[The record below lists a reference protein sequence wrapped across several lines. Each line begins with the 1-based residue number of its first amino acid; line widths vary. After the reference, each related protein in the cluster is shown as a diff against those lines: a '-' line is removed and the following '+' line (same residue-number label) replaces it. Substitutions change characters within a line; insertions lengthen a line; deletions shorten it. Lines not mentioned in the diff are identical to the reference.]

1 MKKLRGEKDH
11 EEVYYYRKCRPCNSG
26 NNYHRSRQEK
36 KVRNPMPVQDNE
48 DKRTPEPVV
57 DAEEELRRKQA
68 QAQEHQQDETNV
80 QKSGKLLPFL
90 NAKAE
95 HHQSRI
101 DSLDEKIANQTDKI
115 DRNKAKIEA
124 LSARADKLEDTNRML
139 KAALGNIPLIRKVIE
154 NNEKRI
160 QAIREVKIPK
170 RERKIKK
177 GWQKIDTLTA
187 KRDRISHKLNRVI
200 ALNDTIRSFSIG
212 LNKERREAFSDA
224 LSRLNGA
231 GVDCLADKKAALVS
245 QRTALMEQYNAPE
258 TNVVDKYE
266 LQGKINTLSER
277 IQNLESKIMKLAR
290 PETHYQE
297 QRGDQL
303 DASMKLTSD
312 KLGEIVQKGNVT
324 MPDLSEETLT
334 AAHQVE
340 TLDKEKTTQLS
351 KVEEQLEDDAN
362 MIDGIIN
369 NGTKE
374 DIDKAKAELSEG
386 IRSMEELAENPFV
399 SEEMREMAAENLA
412 NMKRQ
417 FSLLDEADDVFVES
431 WLMDMLDKGQAE
443 LTEDGGF
450 KVNADYYKELPRNER
465 HYESMTEIQAVEVMS
480 ALTSAG
486 IEFSAASRGE
496 DKVSVTVSK
505 KDVSALNDIMQE
517 SIGKAVQKS
526 DKKSHT
532 KSEHYQTINPDYY
545 KSLPKEQRYTRVEPK
560 DTAREI
566 VKGLMSQNI
575 PYSAVV
581 RKNDTVAV
589 TVSKESSQ
597 AFKQIGKSVK
607 SKHDP
612 ELTDRTNGGKSA
624 VTSTRKD
631 GRRTYFSRSRMQK
644 DVQRISCQGQQKPQQ
659 TPKKKDQELF

>member
-1 MKKLRGEKDH
+1 
-11 EEVYYYRKCRPCNSG
+11 
-26 NNYHRSRQEK
+26 
-36 KVRNPMPVQDNE
+36 MPVQDNE

-68 QAQEHQQDETNV
+68 QAQEHQQNETNI

-101 DSLDEKIANQTDKI
+101 DNIDGKIATQQDKI
-115 DRNKAKIEA
+115 AKHTAKIEK
-124 LSARADKLEDTNRML
+124 LGARADRLEDANRIL
-139 KAALGNIPLIRKVIE
+139 KATFGDVPLVQSMIAR
-154 NNEKRI
+154 NEQRI
-160 QAIREVKIPK
+160 QAIRSEKIPNRTQK
-170 RERKIKK
+170 LVNCENKIE
-177 GWQKIDTLTA
+177 LFTA
-187 KRDRISHKLNRVI
+187 KRVRISHKFDRVI

-212 LNKERREAFSDA
+212 FNKERRKAFSDA
-224 LSRLNGA
+224 LSRLNA
-231 GVDCLADKKAALVS
+231 ATVDCLSDKKAVLVS

-277 IQNLESKIMKLAR
+277 IQNLESKIMKIAR
-290 PETHYQE
+290 PETHYAE

-312 KLGEIVQKGNVT
+312 KLGEMVQKGSVSR
-324 MPDLSEETLT
+324 PDLSEETLT

-340 TLDKEKTTQLS
+340 KLDKGKTVQLAEQLGIQPLN
-351 KVEEQLEDDAN
+351 KIEEQLEDDAN

-369 NGTKE
+369 NGSKS

-399 SEEMREMAAENLA
+399 SEEMHEIAAENLA
-412 NMKRQ
+412 KMKHQ
-417 FSLLDEADDVFVES
+417 LSLLDEADEVFVES
-431 WLMDMLDKGQAE
+431 WLTEMLDKGQAE

-450 KVNADYYKELPRNER
+450 RINADYYKELPRNDR

-480 ALTSAG
+480 ALIEAG
-486 IEFSAASRGE
+486 VQFSAASRGE

-505 KDVSALNDIMQE
+505 KDVPALNDMMQE
-517 SIGKAVQKS
+517 SIGRTVKKS
-526 DKKSHT
+526 VKESHT
-532 KSEHYQTINPDYY
+532 KGEHYQTINPDYY

-566 VKGLMSQNI
+566 VKGLMTQNI

-589 TVSKESSQ
+589 TVSKENSQ
-597 AFKQIGKSVK
+597 AFKQIEKAVK

-612 ELTDRTNGGKSA
+612 ELTDRTNGGKST
-624 VTSTRKD
+624 VTSAKKD
-631 GRRTYFSRSRMQK
+631 SRRTYFSRSKMQR
-644 DVQRISCQGQQKPQQ
+644 DVQRISGRGQQKPQQ

>member
-1 MKKLRGEKDH
+1 
-11 EEVYYYRKCRPCNSG
+11 
-26 NNYHRSRQEK
+26 
-36 KVRNPMPVQDNE
+36 MPVQDNE
-48 DKRTPEPVV
+48 DKRIPEPVV

-68 QAQEHQQDETNV
+68 QAQEHHQEETNI

-101 DSLDEKIANQTDKI
+101 DNIDGKIATQQDKI
-115 DRNKAKIEA
+115 AKHTAKIEK
-124 LSARADKLEDTNRML
+124 LGARADRLEDANRIL
-139 KAALGNIPLIRKVIE
+139 KATFSDVPLVQSMIKLNEQRIR
-154 NNEKRI
+154 
-160 QAIREVKIPK
+160 AIRSEKIPNRTQK
-170 RERKIKK
+170 LVNCENKIE
-177 GWQKIDTLTA
+177 QLTA

-200 ALNDTIRSFSIG
+200 ALNDTIKSFSIG
-212 LNKERREAFSDA
+212 FNKERREVFADA
-224 LSRLNGA
+224 LSRLNA
-231 GVDCLADKKAALVS
+231 ATVDCLSDKKAVLVS

-277 IQNLESKIMKLAR
+277 IQNLESKIMKIAR
-290 PETHYQE
+290 PETHYAE

-312 KLGEIVQKGNVT
+312 KFGEMVQKGSVS

-340 TLDKEKTTQLS
+340 TLDKGKTVQLAEQLGIQPLN
-351 KVEEQLEDDAN
+351 KIEEQLEDDAN

-369 NGTKE
+369 NGSKS

-399 SEEMREMAAENLA
+399 SEEMHEIAAENLA
-412 NMKRQ
+412 KMKHQ
-417 FSLLDEADDVFVES
+417 LSLLDEADEVFVES
-431 WLMDMLDKGQAE
+431 WLTEMLDKGQAE

-450 KVNADYYKELPRNER
+450 RINADYYKELPRNDR

-486 IEFSAASRGE
+486 VEFSAASRGE

-505 KDVSALNDIMQE
+505 KDVPALNDMMQE
-517 SIGKAVQKS
+517 SIGRTVKKS
-526 DKKSHT
+526 VKESHT
-532 KSEHYQTINPDYY
+532 KGEHYQTINPDYY
-545 KSLPKEQRYTRVEPK
+545 KSLPKEQRYTRAEPK

-566 VKGLMSQNI
+566 VKGLMAQNI

-589 TVSKESSQ
+589 TVSKENSQ
-597 AFKQIGKSVK
+597 AFKQIEKAVK
-607 SKHDP
+607 SKRDV
-612 ELTDRTNGGKSA
+612 ELTDRINGGKSA

-644 DVQRISCQGQQKPQQ
+644 DVQRISGRGQQKSQQ

>member
-1 MKKLRGEKDH
+1 
-11 EEVYYYRKCRPCNSG
+11 
-26 NNYHRSRQEK
+26 
-36 KVRNPMPVQDNE
+36 MPVQDNE
-48 DKRTPEPVV
+48 DKRTPEPVI

-68 QAQEHQQDETNV
+68 QAQEHQQDETNI

-101 DSLDEKIANQTDKI
+101 DNIDGKVATQQDKIAKHTV
-115 DRNKAKIEA
+115 KIEKLGA
-124 LSARADKLEDTNRML
+124 KADRLEDVNRIL
-139 KAALGNIPLIRKVIE
+139 KATFGDIPIVQNMIKR
-154 NNEKRI
+154 NEQRI
-160 QAIREVKIPK
+160 QAIRNEKIPNRTQK
-170 RERKIKK
+170 LVNCENKIE
-177 GWQKIDTLTA
+177 QLTA
-187 KRDRISHKLNRVI
+187 KRDRIYHKLNRVI

-224 LSRLNGA
+224 LSRLNA
-231 GVDCLADKKAALVS
+231 ATIDCLADKKAALVS

-258 TNVVDKYE
+258 TNAVDKYK
-266 LQGKINTLSER
+266 LQDKINHLSDR
-277 IQNLESKIMKLAR
+277 IQELESKMMKIAR
-290 PETHYQE
+290 PKTHYQE

-312 KLGEIVQKGNVT
+312 KLGEMLQKGTVA
-324 MPDLSEETLT
+324 MPDLSEEVLT

-340 TLDKEKTTQLS
+340 TIDKDKTAQLAS
-351 KVEEQLEDDAN
+351 QLGIQPLCKVEEQLEDDVN

-374 DIDKAKAELSEG
+374 DIDKAKAELAEG
-386 IRSMEELAENPFV
+386 IRSMEELADNPFV

-450 KVNADYYKELPRNER
+450 KINADYYKELPRNDR

-480 ALTSAG
+480 ALTAAG
-486 IEFSAASRGE
+486 VEFSAASRGE

-505 KDVSALNDIMQE
+505 KDVPALTDMMQE
-517 SIGKAVQKS
+517 SIGRTVKKS
-526 DKKSHT
+526 VKKSHT

-560 DTAREI
+560 DTTREI

-589 TVSKESSQ
+589 TVSKENSQ
-597 AFKQIGKSVK
+597 AFQQIGKSVK
-607 SKHDP
+607 SKRDV
-612 ELTDRTNGGKSA
+612 ELTDRINGGKSTVA
-624 VTSTRKD
+624 SAKKD
-631 GRRTYFSRSRMQK
+631 GRRAYFSRSKMQK
-644 DVQRISCQGQQKPQQ
+644 DVQRISGRGQQKPQQ
-659 TPKKKDQELF
+659 TLKKKDQELF

>member
-1 MKKLRGEKDH
+1 
-11 EEVYYYRKCRPCNSG
+11 
-26 NNYHRSRQEK
+26 
-36 KVRNPMPVQDNE
+36 MPVQDNE

-57 DAEEELRRKQA
+57 DAEEELRRKQVL
-68 QAQEHQQDETNV
+68 AQEHHQEETNI

-101 DSLDEKIANQTDKI
+101 DNIDGKIATQQDKI
-115 DRNKAKIEA
+115 AKHTAKIEK
-124 LSARADKLEDTNRML
+124 LGARADRLEDANRIL
-139 KAALGNIPLIRKVIE
+139 KATFGDVPLVQSMIKR
-154 NNEKRI
+154 NEQRI
-160 QAIREVKIPK
+160 QAIRSEKIPNRTQK
-170 RERKIKK
+170 LVNCENKIE
-177 GWQKIDTLTA
+177 QLTA

-200 ALNDTIRSFSIG
+200 ALNDTIKSFSIG
-212 LNKERREAFSDA
+212 FNKERREAFVNA
-224 LSRLNGA
+224 LSRLNA
-231 GVDCLADKKAALVS
+231 ATVDCLSDKKAVLVS

-290 PETHYQE
+290 PETHYAE
-297 QRGDQL
+297 QSNEQI
-303 DASMKLTSD
+303 DASMKLSED
-312 KLGEIVQKGNVT
+312 KLGQMVQDGT
-324 MPDLSEETLT
+324 MDMPSLAEDTVL
-334 AAHQVE
+334 AAQEVE
-340 TLDKEKTTQLS
+340 TLDKSKRAAIADQLHS
-351 KVEEQLEDDAN
+351 VEEQLEDDYN

-369 NGTKE
+369 NGSKS

-412 NMKRQ
+412 KMKSQ
-417 FSLLDEADDVFVES
+417 LELFHVHDEVVVDS
-431 WLMDMLDKGQAE
+431 WLSDMIESGNAVV
-443 LTEDGGF
+443 TEDGGF
-450 KVNADYYKELPRNER
+450 KINSDYYKELPRNER

-486 IEFSAASRGE
+486 VEFSAASRGE

-505 KDVSALNDIMQE
+505 KDVPALNGIMQE
-517 SIGKAVQKS
+517 SIGRTVKKS
-526 DKKSHT
+526 VKESHT
-532 KSEHYQTINPDYY
+532 KGEHYQTINPDYY

-566 VKGLMSQNI
+566 VKGLMAQNI

-589 TVSKESSQ
+589 TVSKENSQ
-597 AFKQIGKSVK
+597 AFKQIEKAVK
-607 SKHDP
+607 SKRDV
-612 ELTDRTNGGKSA
+612 ELTDRTNGDKSA
-624 VTSTRKD
+624 VISEKKD
-631 GRRTYFSRSRMQK
+631 SRRAYFSRSKMQR
-644 DVQRISCQGQQKPQQ
+644 DVRRISGQGQKSPQQ
-659 TPKKKDQELF
+659 RQQVPKKKDSQGLGS

>member
-1 MKKLRGEKDH
+1 
-11 EEVYYYRKCRPCNSG
+11 
-26 NNYHRSRQEK
+26 
-36 KVRNPMPVQDNE
+36 MPIQDNE

-68 QAQEHQQDETNV
+68 QAQEHQQDETNI
-80 QKSGKLLPFL
+80 QKSGKLFPFL

-101 DSLDEKIANQTDKI
+101 DNIDGKIATQQDKI
-115 DRNKAKIEA
+115 AKHTAKIEK
-124 LSARADKLEDTNRML
+124 LGARADRLEDANRIL
-139 KAALGNIPLIRKVIE
+139 KATFGDVPLVQSMIAR
-154 NNEKRI
+154 NEQRI
-160 QAIREVKIPK
+160 QAIRSEKIPNRTQK
-170 RERKIKK
+170 LVNCENKIE
-177 GWQKIDTLTA
+177 QLTA
-187 KRDRISHKLNRVI
+187 KRVRISHKFDRVI

-212 LNKERREAFSDA
+212 FNKERRKAFSDA

-231 GVDCLADKKAALVS
+231 TVDCLADKKAVLAS

-277 IQNLESKIMKLAR
+277 IQNLESKIMKIAR
-290 PETHYQE
+290 PETHYSE
-297 QRGDQL
+297 QRGNQL

-312 KLGEIVQKGNVT
+312 KLGEMVQKGSVS

-340 TLDKEKTTQLS
+340 TLDKSKTVQLAEQLGIQPLN
-351 KVEEQLEDDAN
+351 KIEEQLEDDVN

-374 DIDKAKAELSEG
+374 DIDKAKAELAEG
-386 IRSMEELAENPFV
+386 IRSMEELADNPFV

-450 KVNADYYKELPRNER
+450 KINADYYKELPRNDR

-480 ALTSAG
+480 ALTAAG
-486 IEFSAASRGE
+486 VEFSAASRGE

-505 KDVSALNDIMQE
+505 KDVPALTDMMQE
-517 SIGKAVQKS
+517 SIGRTVKKS
-526 DKKSHT
+526 VKKSHT

-560 DTAREI
+560 DTTREI

-589 TVSKESSQ
+589 TVSKENSQ
-597 AFKQIGKSVK
+597 AFQQIGKSVK
-607 SKHDP
+607 SKRDV
-612 ELTDRTNGGKSA
+612 ELTDRINGGKSTVA
-624 VTSTRKD
+624 SAKKD
-631 GRRTYFSRSRMQK
+631 GRRAYFTRSKMQR
-644 DVQRISCQGQQKPQQ
+644 DAQRISGRQSPPKEQ
-659 TPKKKDQELF
+659 TSKKKDQGLF

>member
-1 MKKLRGEKDH
+1 
-11 EEVYYYRKCRPCNSG
+11 
-26 NNYHRSRQEK
+26 
-36 KVRNPMPVQDNE
+36 MPVQDNE
-48 DKRTPEPVV
+48 EKRTPEPAI

-68 QAQEHQQDETNV
+68 KVQEYQKDETNV

-101 DSLDEKIANQTDKI
+101 DNIDGKIATQHGKI
-115 DRNKAKIEA
+115 AKHTAKIEK
-124 LSARADKLEDTNRML
+124 LGARADRLEDANRIL
-139 KAALGNIPLIRKVIE
+139 KATFGDVPLVQSMIAR
-154 NNEKRI
+154 NEQRI
-160 QAIREVKIPK
+160 QEIRSEKIPNRTQK
-170 RERKIKK
+170 LVNCENKIE
-177 GWQKIDTLTA
+177 QLTA

-200 ALNDTIRSFSIG
+200 ALNDTIKSFSIG
-212 LNKERREAFSDA
+212 FNKEWREAFADA
-224 LSRLNGA
+224 LSRLNA
-231 GVDCLADKKAALVS
+231 ATVDCLSDKKAVLVS

-277 IQNLESKIMKLAR
+277 IQNLESKIMKIAR
-290 PETHYQE
+290 PETHYAE

-312 KLGEIVQKGNVT
+312 KLGEMVQKGSVS

-340 TLDKEKTTQLS
+340 TLDKGKTVQLAEQLGIQPLN
-351 KVEEQLEDDAN
+351 KIEEQLEDDAN

-369 NGTKE
+369 NGSKS

-412 NMKRQ
+412 KMKSQ
-417 FSLLDEADDVFVES
+417 LELFHVHDEVVVDS
-431 WLMDMLDKGQAE
+431 WLSDMIESGNAVV
-443 LTEDGGF
+443 TEDGGF
-450 KVNADYYKELPRNER
+450 RINADYYKELPRNDR

-480 ALTSAG
+480 ALIEAG
-486 IEFSAASRGE
+486 VQFSAASRGE

-505 KDVSALNDIMQE
+505 KDVPALNDMMQE
-517 SIGKAVQKS
+517 SIGRTVKKS
-526 DKKSHT
+526 VKESHT

-566 VKGLMSQNI
+566 VKGLMAQNI

-589 TVSKESSQ
+589 TVSKENSQ
-597 AFKQIGKSVK
+597 AFKQIEKAVK
-607 SKHDP
+607 SKRDV
-612 ELTDRTNGGKSA
+612 ELTDRTNGDKSA

-644 DVQRISCQGQQKPQQ
+644 DVQRISGRGQQKPQQ

>member
-1 MKKLRGEKDH
+1 
-11 EEVYYYRKCRPCNSG
+11 
-26 NNYHRSRQEK
+26 
-36 KVRNPMPVQDNE
+36 MPVQDNE
-48 DKRTPEPVV
+48 DKRSPEPVV

-68 QAQEHQQDETNV
+68 QAQEHQQDETNI
-80 QKSGKLLPFL
+80 QKSGKLFPFL

-101 DSLDEKIANQTDKI
+101 DSFDEKIANQTDKI

-139 KAALGNIPLIRKVIE
+139 KAMFGNLPGIRKIVE
-154 NNEKRI
+154 MNEQRI
-160 QAIREVKIPK
+160 TAIREQKIPN
-170 RERKIKK
+170 REEKINK

-212 LNKERREAFSDA
+212 LNKKRREAFSDA

-231 GVDCLADKKAALVS
+231 TVDCLVDKKAALVS

-258 TNVVDKYE
+258 TNAVDKYK
-266 LQGKINTLSER
+266 LQDKINNLSDR

-290 PETHYQE
+290 PETHYAE
-297 QRGDQL
+297 QTNDQL

-312 KLGEIVQKGNVT
+312 KLGEMAQKGIIT

-340 TLDKEKTTQLS
+340 TLDKEKITQLS

-369 NGTKE
+369 NGSKS

-399 SEEMREMAAENLA
+399 SEEMREMAAGNLA
-412 NMKRQ
+412 KMKHQ
-417 FSLLDEADDVFVES
+417 LSLLDEADEVFVES
-431 WLMDMLDKGQAE
+431 WLTEMLDKGQAE

-450 KVNADYYKELPRNER
+450 RINADYYKELPRNDR

-480 ALTSAG
+480 ALIEAG
-486 IEFSAASRGE
+486 VQFSAASRGE
-496 DKVSVTVSK
+496 DKVSITVSK
-505 KDVSALNDIMQE
+505 KDVPALNDMMQE
-517 SIGKAVQKS
+517 SIGRTVKKS
-526 DKKSHT
+526 VKESHT
-532 KSEHYQTINPDYY
+532 KGEHYQTINPDYY

-560 DTAREI
+560 DIAREI
-566 VKGLMSQNI
+566 VKGLMTQNI

-589 TVSKESSQ
+589 TVSKENSQ
-597 AFKQIGKSVK
+597 AFKQIEKAVK
-607 SKHDP
+607 SKRDV

-644 DVQRISCQGQQKPQQ
+644 DVQRISGRGQQKPQQ
-659 TPKKKDQELF
+659 TAKKKDQELF

>member
-1 MKKLRGEKDH
+1 
-11 EEVYYYRKCRPCNSG
+11 
-26 NNYHRSRQEK
+26 
-36 KVRNPMPVQDNE
+36 MPVQENE

-57 DAEEELRRKQA
+57 DVEEELRRKQA
-68 QAQEHQQDETNV
+68 QAQEHQQNETTI

-101 DSLDEKIANQTDKI
+101 DSFDEKIANQTDKI

-139 KAALGNIPLIRKVIE
+139 KAMFGNLPGIRKIVE
-154 NNEKRI
+154 MNEQRI
-160 QAIREVKIPK
+160 TAIREQKIPN
-170 RERKIKK
+170 REEKINK

-231 GVDCLADKKAALVS
+231 TVDGLADKKAALVS

-258 TNVVDKYE
+258 TNAVDKYK
-266 LQGKINTLSER
+266 LQDKINNLSDR

-290 PETHYQE
+290 PETHYAE

-312 KLGEIVQKGNVT
+312 KLGEMVQKGSVS

-340 TLDKEKTTQLS
+340 TLDKGKTVQLAEQLGIQPLN
-351 KVEEQLEDDAN
+351 KIEEQLEDDAN

-369 NGTKE
+369 NGSKS
-374 DIDKAKAELSEG
+374 DIDKAKAELSGG

-399 SEEMREMAAENLA
+399 SEEMREMAAGNLA
-412 NMKRQ
+412 KMKHQ
-417 FSLLDEADDVFVES
+417 LSLLDEADEVFVES
-431 WLMDMLDKGQAE
+431 WLTDMLDKGQAE

-450 KVNADYYKELPRNER
+450 RINADYYKELPRNDR

-480 ALTSAG
+480 ALIEAG
-486 IEFSAASRGE
+486 VQFSAASRGE

-505 KDVSALNDIMQE
+505 KDVPALNDMMQE
-517 SIGKAVQKS
+517 SIGRTVKKS
-526 DKKSHT
+526 VKESHT

-566 VKGLMSQNI
+566 VKGLMAQNI

-589 TVSKESSQ
+589 TVSKENSQ
-597 AFKQIGKSVK
+597 AFKQIEKAVK
-607 SKHDP
+607 SKRDV
-612 ELTDRTNGGKSA
+612 ELTDRTNGDKSA

-644 DVQRISCQGQQKPQQ
+644 DVQRISGRGQQKPQQ

>member
-1 MKKLRGEKDH
+1 
-11 EEVYYYRKCRPCNSG
+11 
-26 NNYHRSRQEK
+26 
-36 KVRNPMPVQDNE
+36 MPIQDNE

-68 QAQEHQQDETNV
+68 QAQEHQQDETNI
-80 QKSGKLLPFL
+80 QKSGKLFPFL

-101 DSLDEKIANQTDKI
+101 DNIDGKIATQQDKI
-115 DRNKAKIEA
+115 AKHTAKIEK
-124 LSARADKLEDTNRML
+124 LGARADRLEDANRIL
-139 KAALGNIPLIRKVIE
+139 KATFGDVPLVQSMIAR
-154 NNEKRI
+154 NEQRI
-160 QAIREVKIPK
+160 QAIRSEKIPNRTQK
-170 RERKIKK
+170 LVNCENKIE
-177 GWQKIDTLTA
+177 QLTA
-187 KRDRISHKLNRVI
+187 KRVRISHKFDRVI

-212 LNKERREAFSDA
+212 FNKERRKAFSDA

-231 GVDCLADKKAALVS
+231 TVDCLADKKAVLVS

-277 IQNLESKIMKLAR
+277 IQNLESKIMKIAR
-290 PETHYQE
+290 PETHYSE
-297 QRGDQL
+297 QRGNQL

-312 KLGEIVQKGNVT
+312 KLGEMVQKGSVS

-340 TLDKEKTTQLS
+340 TLDKSKTVQLAEQLGIQPLN
-351 KVEEQLEDDAN
+351 KIEEQLEDDAN

-369 NGTKE
+369 NGSKS

-412 NMKRQ
+412 KMKHQ
-417 FSLLDEADDVFVES
+417 LSLLDEADEVFVES
-431 WLMDMLDKGQAE
+431 WLTEMLDKGQAE

-450 KVNADYYKELPRNER
+450 RINADYYKELPRNDR

-486 IEFSAASRGE
+486 VEFSAASRGE

-505 KDVSALNDIMQE
+505 KDVPALNDMMQE
-517 SIGKAVQKS
+517 SIG
-526 DKKSHT
+526 
-532 KSEHYQTINPDYY
+532 
-545 KSLPKEQRYTRVEPK
+545 R
-560 DTAREI
+560 
-566 VKGLMSQNI
+566 
-575 PYSAVV
+575 
-581 RKNDTVAV
+581 TV
-589 TVSKESSQ
+589 
-597 AFKQIGKSVK
+597 
-607 SKHDP
+607 
-612 ELTDRTNGGKSA
+612 
-624 VTSTRKD
+624 
-631 GRRTYFSRSRMQK
+631 
-644 DVQRISCQGQQKPQQ
+644 
-659 TPKKKDQELF
+659 KKKRQGISH

>member
-1 MKKLRGEKDH
+1 
-11 EEVYYYRKCRPCNSG
+11 
-26 NNYHRSRQEK
+26 
-36 KVRNPMPVQDNE
+36 MPVQDNE
-48 DKRTPEPVV
+48 DKRIPEPVV

-68 QAQEHQQDETNV
+68 QAQEHHQEETNI

-101 DSLDEKIANQTDKI
+101 DNIDGKIATQQDKI
-115 DRNKAKIEA
+115 AKHTAKIEK
-124 LSARADKLEDTNRML
+124 LGARADRLEDANRIL
-139 KAALGNIPLIRKVIE
+139 KATFSDVPLVQSMIKLNEQRIR
-154 NNEKRI
+154 
-160 QAIREVKIPK
+160 AIRSEKIPNRTQK
-170 RERKIKK
+170 LVNCENKIE
-177 GWQKIDTLTA
+177 QLTA

-200 ALNDTIRSFSIG
+200 ALNDTIKSFSIG
-212 LNKERREAFSDA
+212 FNKERREVFADA
-224 LSRLNGA
+224 LSRLNA
-231 GVDCLADKKAALVS
+231 ATVDCLSDKKAVLVS

-277 IQNLESKIMKLAR
+277 IQNLESKIMKIAR
-290 PETHYQE
+290 PETHYAE

-312 KLGEIVQKGNVT
+312 KFGEMVQKGSVS

-340 TLDKEKTTQLS
+340 TLDKGKTVQLAEQLGIQPLN
-351 KVEEQLEDDAN
+351 KIEEQLEDDAN

-369 NGTKE
+369 NGSKS

-399 SEEMREMAAENLA
+399 SEEMHEIAAENLA
-412 NMKRQ
+412 KMKHQ
-417 FSLLDEADDVFVES
+417 LSLLDEADEVFVES
-431 WLMDMLDKGQAE
+431 WLTEMLDKGQAE

-450 KVNADYYKELPRNER
+450 KINSDYYKELPRNER

-480 ALTSAG
+480 ALIEAG
-486 IEFSAASRGE
+486 VQFSAASRGE

-505 KDVSALNDIMQE
+505 KDVPALNDMMQE
-517 SIGKAVQKS
+517 SIGRTVKKS
-526 DKKSHT
+526 VKESHT

-566 VKGLMSQNI
+566 VKGLMTQNI

-589 TVSKESSQ
+589 TVSKENSQ
-597 AFKQIGKSVK
+597 AFKQIEKAVK

-612 ELTDRTNGGKSA
+612 ELTDRTNGGKST
-624 VTSTRKD
+624 VTSAKKD
-631 GRRTYFSRSRMQK
+631 SRRTYFSRSKMQR
-644 DVQRISCQGQQKPQQ
+644 DVQRISGRGQQKPQQ